1 MSKIKVDTITN
12 VAETGFITISGN
24 TSFDLSGSTY
34 GLVLPNGDTAQR
46 PTTASLGALRFNTE
60 ESQVEFWNGEEW
72 LSLGSAGGA
81 GGLPAG
87 TAADPFLYPNQ
98 AKDLATDS
106 GVAFFATGAASS
118 KELRWFKFTHG
129 SETRVWVVVCARNK
143 NASDL
148 FTTAAVNDGSSSSSN
163 HFKLADT
170 DIEYLTNGGTNTERY
185 GMAYF
190 PAISSDAN
198 VNMTV
203 GLFASADANLWR
215 HVDWATSNT
224 GIPTGWSNTNASST
238 TPSMRASA
246 TTNFSSTLP
255 TTFNGQ
261 SDTNAYCGGTQI
273 LSNWDD
279 TGEDLWSARFNSA
292 GGCAYCG
299 ENSGTFADP
308 NLVGNGADYGSY
320 LHVLMV
326 S

>member
-12 VAETGFITISGN
+12 IAENGFITISGN
-24 TSFDLSGSTY
+24 TSFDLSNSTY
-34 GLVLPNGDTAQR
+34 GFVLPNGTTEQR
-46 PTTASLGALRFNTE
+46 PTSASLGSLRFNTS

-72 LSLGSAGGA
+72 LSLSSSASSS
-81 GGLPAG
+81 LPAG
-87 TAADPFLYPNQ
+87 TSIDPFLYPNQ
-98 AKDLATDS
+98 AKELATNE
-106 GVAFFATGAASS
+106 GTAFFKTGTTSV
-118 KELRWFKFTHG
+118 KELRWFKYTHG
-129 SETRVWVVVCARNK
+129 SEVRVWVVVCARNK
-143 NASDL
+143 SASDL
-148 FTTAAVNDGSSSSSN
+148 FTTAALDDGNSASSN
-163 HFKLADT
+163 HFKLADSE
-170 DIEYLTNGGTNTERY
+170 IEYLTNGGTNIERY

-190 PAISSDAN
+190 PAISSN
-198 VNMTV
+198 TSVTMTNS
-203 GLFASADANLWR
+203 LFASADANLWR

-224 GIPTGWSNTNASST
+224 GIPVGWSNTNASST

-246 TTNFSSTLP
+246 TTDFSTTLP
-255 TTFNGQ
+255 TSFNGQ
-261 SDTNAYCGGTQI
+261 SDTNGFCGGTQI